1 MLLIIPV
8 ALKDNLIL
16 LFFLLKN
23 GRPRIRI
30 KVDGQKSNWSIGV
43 PSKWAL
49 EIGLYKIY
57 TFAQSVLCSGIKYLD
72 SLSVGDL
79 TIWHIANH
87 TNP

>member
-1 MLLIIPV
+1 MVKNPIDLLEYP
-8 ALKDNLIL
+8 
-16 LFFLLKN
+16 
-23 GRPRIRI
+23 
-30 KVDGQKSNWSIGV
+30 

-72 SLSVGDL
+72 SLSVGDF

>member
-1 MLLIIPV
+1 MVKNPIDLLEYP
-8 ALKDNLIL
+8 
-16 LFFLLKN
+16 
-23 GRPRIRI
+23 
-30 KVDGQKSNWSIGV
+30 

-72 SLSVGDL
+72 SLSVV
-79 TIWHIANH
+79 IWQFDTLQI